1 MCTAV
6 YEDEKFLQQRPKQ
19 ENVSAPAPAP
29 APDKQ
34 AEPPLVL
41 QTERPVQ
48 LILGVPSTAM
58 VDTTW
63 SWQMGLNVL
72 QKQLPPNTGV
82 IPDNSYGIATSR
94 EVIVDSFLKTTAT
107 HLLFIDSDIYPLANH
122 AITTLINDTLVNKDC
137 YMVSGCYY
145 NSLPNPNNGLAAWK
159 NGIALKMEDPNDI
172 TNTSKDP
179 LIQVDLTGMG
189 FFMIKRELFN
199 IIEDMDR
206 PLFFYKIGQGG
217 YKKSEDFYFQER
229 IFGKYGIK
237 PYLDNRV
244 LCNHI
249 KRVNVGPKGE
259 ISY

>member
-1 MCTAV
+1 MCASSIPL
-6 YEDEKFLQQRPKQ
+6 YEDEKFLEKNKQ
-19 ENVSAPAPAP
+19 PPAPAP
-29 APDKQ
+29 KQ
-34 AEPPLVL
+34 AEPPLVI
-41 QTERPVQ
+41 EKPVQ
-48 LILGVPSTAM
+48 LILGVPSTQM
-58 VDTTW
+58 VDTAW
-63 SWQMGLNVL
+63 SWQMSLNVIM
-72 QKQLPPNTGV
+72 KQLPPNTGV

-94 EVIVDSFLKTTAT
+94 EVIVDSFLKTNAT
-107 HLLFIDSDIYPLANH
+107 HLLFMDSDVYPLANH
-122 AITTLINDTLVNKDC
+122 GITTLINDTLVNKDC

-145 NSLPNPNNGLAAWK
+145 NSLPNPNNGLAAWR
-159 NGIALKMEDPNDI
+159 NGVALKMEDPNDI

-199 IIEDMDR
+199 VIEDMDR

-229 IFGKYGIK
+229 VYGKYGIK
-237 PYLDNRV
+237 PYIDNRV